1 MTNRPKKASNP
12 VARAVAVNRRRSQ
25 VVAPKRGKGS
35 YNRNKEKDDARKQ
48 QLREGQGKET
58 T

>member
-1 MTNRPKKASNP
+1 MRKASNP

-48 QLREGQGKET
+48 QHREGQGKET